1 MIIIGL
7 SPKLCGVF
15 ILIPD
20 PIEGAMYCAM
30 FGMITAT
37 GISFLRLVDM
47 TNPRNQF
54 VFGMNL
60 FFGIAMQNYVREE
73 NQLAMESGGYYPNID
88 NQEVAICFRALF
100 GTSYSVSFL
109 LGVILD
115 NSIPDMGEERGYL
128 PGEHTAGTG
137 GVSFS
142 RDVSFSDSLFSHA
155 NSLSKASK
163 KLKRPQDLFSC

>member
-1 MIIIGL
+1 
-7 SPKLCGVF
+7 
-15 ILIPD
+15 
-20 PIEGAMYCAM
+20 
-30 FGMITAT
+30 
-37 GISFLRLVDM
+37 
-47 TNPRNQF
+47 
-54 VFGMNL
+54 
-60 FFGIAMQNYVREE
+60 MQNYVREE